1 VRRPAGSLVT
11 ACLNASRASL
21 SWGMQLGGLAVLSLA
36 AGWGCCCAFSVA
48 MNKKQQ
54 SNDTSMAARRCM
66 VATIDNTRRE
76 WQDISVLEPECY
88 YYSRWMQRILQMG
101 QLTVD

>member
-1 VRRPAGSLVT
+1 M
-11 ACLNASRASL
+11 NASRASL

-66 VATIDNTRRE
+66 VATIDNTVAMLE
-76 WQDISVLEPECY
+76 ENGTVLEPECC

-101 QLTVD
+101 QFTVD

>member
-21 SWGMQLGGLAVLSLA
+21 SWGVQLGGLAVLSLA

-54 SNDTSMAARRCM
+54 SNDTSLAARQCM
-66 VATIDNTRRE
+66 VATIDNNVAMLEENGRIYQF
-76 WQDISVLEPECY
+76 WSPSV
-88 YYSRWMQRILQMG
+88 I
-101 QLTVD
+101 VDRCRG

>member
-1 VRRPAGSLVT
+1 M
-11 ACLNASRASL
+11 NASRASL

-66 VATIDNTRRE
+66 VATIDNTVAMLEENGRIYQF
-76 WQDISVLEPECY
+76 WSPSVIIIVGGCRGY
-88 YYSRWMQRILQMG
+88 CR
-101 QLTVD
+101 

>member
-1 VRRPAGSLVT
+1 
-11 ACLNASRASL
+11 
-21 SWGMQLGGLAVLSLA
+21 MQLGGLAVLSLA

-76 WQDISVLEPECY
+76 WQDISVLEPGCY